1 MKCRDCPLYE
11 QQTSY
16 GREFVKCN
24 NMKCPYYYPYFPD
37 YGICRKSNETSVS
50 KER

>member
-1 MKCRDCPLYE
+1 MKCSQCPYYE
-11 QQTSY
+11 QKTSY
-16 GREFVKCN
+16 GTESVKCN
-24 NMKCPYYYPYFPD
+24 NVTCQYYYPYFTD